1 MRASSP
7 SAYFASLTIHAVV
20 AAIIVLL
27 SLMIQR
33 AQDAQKPPTIFELV
47 AGPPTDPFAK
57 DAPALGTPKVKLDI
71 PQAPP
76 RVEPKVE
83 PKVVAEPEPDED
95 EPMPVVKAVEPPP
108 EPKPKQILKKETP
121 KPKPNELAPDAKKIV
136 NEMNKKRMTTYL
148 NEKRKIDRARAK
160 EEAARKAAEAKAA
173 SAAKRIDTEGI
184 VGGVKG
190 GKVGQ
195 TGGGG
200 GKALTRED
208 MAEMDIYITG
218 LKNRLREAHDQL
230 KPQGLGDT
238 LSAEVE
244 FFIAANGEIS
254 NVRIVRPSG
263 NAEFDASVRE
273 SFRRITY
280 MGPRPDKQSSAYR
293 LTFRM
298 REDD

>member
-1 MRASSP
+1 MRANSP
-7 SAYFASLTIHAVV
+7 SAFFASVTIHAVV

-33 AQDAQKPPTIFELV
+33 SQDAQKPPAIFELV

-57 DAPALGTPKVKLDI
+57 DAPALGSPQVKLDVPKSQPKI
-71 PQAPP
+71 
-76 RVEPKVE
+76 EPKVE
-83 PKVVAEPEPDED
+83 PKVAPEPEED
-95 EPMPVVKAVEPPP
+95 EPMPVVKAVETPP
-108 EPKPKQILKKETP
+108 EPKTIPKKSTP
-121 KPKPNELAPDAKKIV
+121 KPKPNEIAPDAKKIV

-148 NEKRKIDRARAK
+148 NEKRKIDRQRAK
-160 EEAARKAAEAKAA
+160 EEAARKAAEAKAT
-173 SAAKRIDTEGI
+173 AAGRRIDTEGI

-244 FFIAANGEIS
+244 FFISANGEIS
-254 NVRIVRPSG
+254 NIRIVRSSG

-273 SFRRITY
+273 AFRRITY
-280 MGPRPDKQSSAYR
+280 MGPRPDKQSTGYK